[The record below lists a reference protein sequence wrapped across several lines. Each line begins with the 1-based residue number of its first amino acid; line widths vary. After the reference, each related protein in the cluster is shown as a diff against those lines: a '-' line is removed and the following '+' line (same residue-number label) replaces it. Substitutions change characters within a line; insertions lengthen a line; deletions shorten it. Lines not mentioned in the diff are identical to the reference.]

1 MNQAEDG
8 VYGDSAVVD
17 KEAINLDSIDV
28 SNAGERVVAGDSSW
42 CYIAHLSLYEL
53 AAPLVK
59 GKRVLDAGCGTGYG
73 SVHLLD
79 YDPISVVA
87 CDGSAVAIAFC
98 QRQYEGTQVT
108 FETVDLGKPL
118 PYPNAFFDMI
128 YSSNVMEHIGP
139 IDVFLAECRR
149 ILAPSGKF
157 FIAVPPNATPELL
170 EENIRNIHHITNL
183 TPLGWHTKIA
193 RYFGAIQSFRHWG
206 RGKFSNE
213 LTLFADASSTA
224 GQSKMSKDD
233 FVLEEMGILD
243 LNTCTQN
250 ITAVFIAS
258 EPRTNI
264 LEENIMEFV
273 PQNWCMGAIT
283 AKIIKSERDIAAAA
297 QAEIAALK
305 SQLAMRPEPGG
316 EFAVVLQQLTEIKI
330 RQETTHRLLKS
341 ASIRTHASKLS
352 KKSRKLLHKSGN
364 SIYRIL
370 ERIWLRVK
378 RLISV

>member
-1 MNQAEDG
+1 M
-8 VYGDSAVVD
+8 VD
-17 KEAINLDSIDV
+17 KAITLDNIDV

-87 CDGSAVAIAFC
+87 CDGSADAIAFC
-98 QRQYEGTQVT
+98 RRQYEGTRVT

-118 PYPNAFFDMI
+118 PYPDASFDMI

-157 FIAVPPNATPELL
+157 FIAVPPNSTPELL
-170 EENIRNIHHITNL
+170 EENIRNIFHITNL
-183 TPLGWHTKIA
+183 TPLGWYTKIC
-193 RYFGAIQSFRHWG
+193 RTFGTVQTFRHWG
-206 RGKFSNE
+206 RGEFSNE
-213 LTLFADASSTA
+213 STLIADASSPV
-224 GQSKMSKDD
+224 GQSRMSKDD
-233 FVLEEMGILD
+233 FILEEMDIAD

-258 EPRTNI
+258 EPRINI
-264 LEENIMEFV
+264 LEESIMEFI

-283 AKIIKSERDIAAAA
+283 AKIIKSERDIASAA
-297 QAEIAALK
+297 QAEIAELK
-305 SQLAMRPEPGG
+305 SQVALQPAPGR
-316 EFAVVLQQLTEIKI
+316 EFAVVLQQLSDIKS
-330 RQETTHRLLKS
+330 RQESIYRLLKS
-341 ASIRTHASKLS
+341 TKI
-352 KKSRKLLHKSGN
+352 KKRAARMVKNVRRSLYNLGVF
-364 SIYRIL
+364 IYKFLDTIFT
-370 ERIWLRVK
+370 RVK
-378 RLISV
+378 QSISPHS